1 MFGLIKQ
8 VFIVLLS
15 FSSSFPTKCLPLND
29 EPRMVRPTLIDL
41 IAFELKYYP
50 FLINLDKFSGSLISI
65 KYVFQKTKDIN
76 LKIFYMT
83 INKLKQSQN
92 ILHVIVNPNSIVQ
105 M

>member
-41 IAFELKYYP
+41 IAFEVKYYP

-65 KYVFQKTKDIN
+65 KYVTK
-76 LKIFYMT
+76 
-83 INKLKQSQN
+83 NKRHKS
-92 ILHVIVNPNSIVQ
+92 
-105 M
+105 